1 MITKK
6 ETTNY
11 WFKIEPYV
19 HISIVNSNVLLYN
32 TFDGSFIESKDIEI
46 VKLLKETLL
55 KENCGVVLLT
65 AERYNLDN
73 IRKFIMELRAKYMGD
88 IIDIEL
94 SKSKPV
100 QIMPFTSLVNTQEL
114 FKKQNFPTGKKILE
128 YLSEISIYVDY
139 NTNIMDL
146 NSFLKSLPN
155 ISTVNIIGNL
165 KDVANYKELLLVL
178 DQFPSLKKI
187 TCNYSNVISLQ
198 PEFVN
203 NFSYSILIN
212 YPIDISK
219 WNYSRR
225 LLLNQS
231 IPFECIFE
239 VTSKDNYSQINKFIE
254 EFGIEKHQLK
264 PVYTGDNIDF
274 FKENVFLTKDDIL
287 STPLSISDF
296 FINQSMNIFDFG
308 KIAIMSNGDIYANVN
323 YPILGNIHTHSI
335 YEIISKELEEGRSW
349 LRIRNQA
356 PCNTCLYQW
365 FCPSPSNYEIAIG
378 RPNLCHVK

>member
-1 MITKK
+1 M
-6 ETTNY
+6 
-11 WFKIEPYV
+11 
-19 HISIVNSNVLLYN
+19 
-32 TFDGSFIESKDIEI
+32 EI
-46 VKLLKETLL
+46 
-55 KENCGVVLLT
+55 
-65 AERYNLDN
+65 
-73 IRKFIMELRAKYMGD
+73 
-88 IIDIEL
+88 
-94 SKSKPV
+94 
-100 QIMPFTSLVNTQEL
+100 
-114 FKKQNFPTGKKILE
+114 
-128 YLSEISIYVDY
+128 
-139 NTNIMDL
+139 
-146 NSFLKSLPN
+146 
-155 ISTVNIIGNL
+155 
-165 KDVANYKELLLVL
+165 L

-225 LLLNQS
+225 LLLNKS

-239 VTSKDNYSQINKFIE
+239 VTSMDNYSQINKFIE